1 MINTWSIDSLRVRI
15 PMKECTIVDNDLN
28 AIFHTINSHTGEI
41 LETKL
46 NSKSNRTETGISTH
60 FHLTKEYNN
69 SNVLESH
76 IVILLNAKALKEQ
89 YFTGINDKTLNNLYQ
104 YIQGLNVVSFSF
116 KAFKQAQCTDIDIK
130 KDIQCDK
137 QTMLKAFKVIKENA
151 KAHKE
156 KNIGLNKGS
165 NDKMLSFNDRKNT
178 NFLKAPF
185 LKIYDKT
192 TELKENSIDF
202 MLSNLKQVPNDLWR
216 IEYTIKN
223 KKHLNKLNIPNTLG
237 EIAKV
242 KQDCFEAGY
251 QTTLRACLN
260 KRIREIRETS
270 TAIQPKDI
278 ILTNSVILL
287 FDTGKYTWSTLKS
300 TLLGSLTGSNRCK
313 KDKQLQYIYE
323 SYIKPIERYSNYEK
337 LDTILNQIGYT
348 F

>member
-1 MINTWSIDSLRVRI
+1 
-15 PMKECTIVDNDLN
+15 
-28 AIFHTINSHTGEI
+28 
-41 LETKL
+41 
-46 NSKSNRTETGISTH
+46 
-60 FHLTKEYNN
+60 
-69 SNVLESH
+69 
-76 IVILLNAKALKEQ
+76 
-89 YFTGINDKTLNNLYQ
+89 
-104 YIQGLNVVSFSF
+104 
-116 KAFKQAQCTDIDIK
+116 
-130 KDIQCDK
+130 
-137 QTMLKAFKVIKENA
+137 
-151 KAHKE
+151 
-156 KNIGLNKGS
+156 
-165 NDKMLSFNDRKNT
+165 
-178 NFLKAPF
+178 
-185 LKIYDKT
+185 
-192 TELKENSIDF
+192 
-202 MLSNLKQVPNDLWR
+202 
-216 IEYTIKN
+216 
-223 KKHLNKLNIPNTLG
+223 LNKLNIPNTLG